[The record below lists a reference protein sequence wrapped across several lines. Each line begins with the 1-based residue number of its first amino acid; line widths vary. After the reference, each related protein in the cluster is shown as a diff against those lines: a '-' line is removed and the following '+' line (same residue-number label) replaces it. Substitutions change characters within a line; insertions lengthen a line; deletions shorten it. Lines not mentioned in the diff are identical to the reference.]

1 MPGVARKGV
10 DAAGGVAIGGSSDVF
25 VNGSGIV
32 REGDTVAGHGLPPHS
47 PPPPM
52 VGKSSTVRA
61 NGKFICRQGD
71 SASCGHSISGSNNV
85 FSN

>member
-10 DAAGGVAIGGSSDVF
+10 DVAGGVAIGGSSDVF

-32 REGDTVAGHGLPPHS
+32 REGDSIQTHGTHILPS
-47 PPPPM
+47 M

-61 NGKFICRQGD
+61 NGKFICREGD
-71 SASCGHSISGSNNV
+71 LASCLHSISGSSNV